1 MSESTPTSTP
11 AAAPAP
17 EGTAP
22 YGTGAQAAPQRR
34 VRIPHLL
41 QMKERGEKW
50 AMLTAY
56 DMYTAEIFDEA
67 GIPVLLVG
75 DSAGNNVY
83 GFETTV
89 PVTVDHLVP
98 LCRAVTSAAKHAMV
112 VADLPFGSY
121 QASPQQ
127 ALATATRFMK
137 EGMAHAV
144 KLEGGKPMVPE
155 VELLVRAGIPVMGHI
170 GFTPQSEHVLG
181 GYKVQGRG
189 AGADKLMEGDFS
201 YNVSEWK
208 PKVSYDVSGQE
219 GELIVKQGGAN
230 EDVRLG
236 GDARNEWDISMNDEV
251 PTDLVVRLGAGE
263 SDLDLDS
270 LTLTGVDVRMG
281 AGKSTVDLTGD
292 YAKGFDATI
301 EGGVGE
307 ATVLLPSGVGV
318 KAKAE
323 GGLGKINAE
332 GLKKVGD
339 SYANDAYGESD
350 VNLSVD
356 VKGGVGEINL
366 EVV

>member
-1 MSESTPTSTP
+1 MVSLVLQLQMSGPGSGPGTGNHGLRPEPPVRHAGILRGFPVRTARPLAERRRGVLRTAYDRPMTESSPTTPE
-11 AAAPAP
+11 APAP

-34 VRIPHLL
+34 VRIPHLM
-41 QMKERGEKW
+41 QMKERGERW

-98 LCRAVTSAAKHAMV
+98 LTRAVTSAAKRAMV

-137 EGMAHAV
+137 EGLAHAV
-144 KLEGGKPMVPE
+144 KLEGGAPMVPE

-189 AGADKLMEGDFS
+189 AGADRLMEDALALEAAGCFA
-201 YNVSEWK
+201 
-208 PKVSYDVSGQE
+208 
-219 GELIVKQGGAN
+219 IVM
-230 EDVRLG
+230 E
-236 GDARNEWDISMNDEV
+236 MV
-251 PTDLVVRLGAGE
+251 PAPVAAGVTEALRIPTIGIGAGPHCDAQVLVWQDMAGLRGGRAPRFVKKYA
-263 SDLDLDS
+263 DLRTALRDAA
-270 LTLTGVDVRMG
+270 TAYAVDV
-281 AGKSTVDLTGD
+281 AGGSFP
-292 YAKGFDATI
+292 APEHSF
-301 EGGVGE
+301 
-307 ATVLLPSGVGV
+307 
-318 KAKAE
+318 
-323 GGLGKINAE
+323 
-332 GLKKVGD
+332 
-339 SYANDAYGESD
+339 ES
-350 VNLSVD
+350 
-356 VKGGVGEINL
+356 
-366 EVV
+366 